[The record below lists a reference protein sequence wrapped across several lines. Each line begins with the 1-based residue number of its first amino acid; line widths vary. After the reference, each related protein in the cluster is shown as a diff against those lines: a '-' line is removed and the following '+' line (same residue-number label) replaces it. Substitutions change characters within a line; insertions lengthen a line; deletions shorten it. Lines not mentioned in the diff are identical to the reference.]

1 MYGAINHMIKL
12 KATTGII
19 NIMRLTPRRVRITAK
34 ANVESAIIIASV
46 PIAEA
51 LNFQILIQL
60 NLLTSPQLHG
70 NL

>member
-1 MYGAINHMIKL
+1 MYGAINHMIRL

-34 ANVESAIIIASV
+34 AKVESAIIIASV

-51 LNFQILIQL
+51 LNFQILI
-60 NLLTSPQLHG
+60 NLTC
-70 NL
+70 